1 MSRLIFGRVPRRLAA
16 ILLVLAFAAPAVCRR
31 KTGRRSGV
39 RSHKVSAAVEID
51 DPAERKPSPAV
62 HPRVILVGLDAGD
75 WTLLDRLAADGTM
88 PNLARLVAEGQTAR
102 LKSFVPVLSPIIWTT
117 IATGASPQVHGVLD
131 FQEVEP
137 GSGAIVPISGRSRRV
152 PAVWNTASARGLTIG
167 VVGWWASHP
176 AEEVN
181 GFFVSDRATS
191 ILFGR
196 STGGMAFPEPLEQRV
211 RTTVEKENS
220 VSETDL
226 APYLSMS
233 AQEIAAAHAQG
244 GDLANPVIALEKILG
259 ATRTVQHV
267 ARDLYDTQRP
277 DLTAVYFE
285 GTDTIGHVF
294 ASYVPPKL
302 ACVSDED
309 FRGYSHAVAVY
320 YGTIDKLLGQWMR
333 RAREDGATL
342 LICSDHGFKWEEDRT
357 CGRSSLQWTTAA
369 FWHRLEGVLA
379 VWGARVKPSPTRGE
393 ASVYD
398 VAPTLSALL
407 GLPVDKQMSGRPLTN
422 LFEGVGTPAQ
432 EAVFASVAVKR
443 LAPRAP
449 SESERSEYAQKLK
462 SLGYLTGSESKSL
475 TAAPEG
481 PWPGRTEGA
490 WNNLGL
496 CQREAGNLAEA
507 ERSFR
512 EALRLNPTY
521 GSPMF
526 NLAVLERMRS
536 HWPAAVDLL
545 FRACAAGHAEPEHTI
560 VQWSGLAV
568 QANQKR
574 MALSILTQGAA
585 RYPASE
591 DIAVA
596 LSRFRFEAKDCAGA
610 AAALR
615 PFAAKATRESLNLL
629 GISEM
634 CLGNS
639 AEARS
644 FFERSLALDP
654 GQQPIRQALRAL
666 Q

>member
-1 MSRLIFGRVPRRLAA
+1 
-16 ILLVLAFAAPAVCRR
+16 
-31 KTGRRSGV
+31 
-39 RSHKVSAAVEID
+39 
-51 DPAERKPSPAV
+51 
-62 HPRVILVGLDAGD
+62 
-75 WTLLDRLAADGTM
+75 
-88 PNLARLVAEGQTAR
+88 
-102 LKSFVPVLSPIIWTT
+102 
-117 IATGASPQVHGVLD
+117 
-131 FQEVEP
+131 
-137 GSGAIVPISGRSRRV
+137 
-152 PAVWNTASARGLTIG
+152 
-167 VVGWWASHP
+167 
-176 AEEVN
+176 
-181 GFFVSDRATS
+181 
-191 ILFGR
+191 
-196 STGGMAFPEPLEQRV
+196 MAFPEPLEQRV
-211 RTTVEKENS
+211 RTIVAQENS
-220 VSETDL
+220 IPESDL
-226 APYLSMS
+226 TRYLSMS
-233 AQEIAAAHAQG
+233 AGEISAMHAQG

-259 ATRTVQHV
+259 ATRTVQRV

-309 FRGYSHAVAVY
+309 FRRYSHAVAVY
-320 YGTIDKLLGQWMR
+320 YGTIDKLLGQWMQ
-333 RAREDGATL
+333 RAGEDGATL

-357 CGRSSLQWTTAA
+357 CGRSSLHWTTAA

-398 VAPTLSALL
+398 IAPTLSALL
-407 GLPVDKQMSGRPLTN
+407 GLPVDKEMTGRPLTN

-432 EAVFASVAVKR
+432 EAVFANVAVKR

-512 EALRLNPTY
+512 ESLRLNPSY

-526 NLAVLERMRS
+526 NLAVLERKRG
-536 HWPAAVDLL
+536 HWPAAVDWL
-545 FRACAAGHAEPEHTI
+545 FRACAAGHAEPEQTI
-560 VQWSGLAV
+560 VQWGDLAV
-568 QANQKR
+568 QANQR
-574 MALSILTQGAA
+574 SMAVKILTEGGA
-585 RYPASE
+585 RYPSSE
-591 DIAVA
+591 TIALA
-596 LSRFRFEAKDCAGA
+596 LSRLRFEAKDCAGA
-610 AAALR
+610 AAAVA
-615 PFAAKATRESLNLL
+615 PFVTTAKKETLNML
-629 GISEM
+629 GLSAM
-634 CLGNS
+634 CLGNGDQ
-639 AEARS
+639 ARG
-644 FFERSLALDP
+644 FFERSLAIDP
-654 GQQPIRQALRAL
+654 GQEPIRRAIRAL